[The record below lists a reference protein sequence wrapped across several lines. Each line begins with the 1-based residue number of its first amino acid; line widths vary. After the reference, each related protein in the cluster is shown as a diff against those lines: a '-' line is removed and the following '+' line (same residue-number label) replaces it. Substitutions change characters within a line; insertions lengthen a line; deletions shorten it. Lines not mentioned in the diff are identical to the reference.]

1 MSETNKGVLVDPYTK
16 TISNVQV
23 GDFKDIQKHL
33 QCSVFC
39 SGGYDEGGDAIYV
52 NDEGLYTE
60 SMFWYAP
67 DVYPDPY
74 AGRVLF
80 LGIDAGGNSKDAWL
94 DAEDV
99 ANFDA
104 KFMTREEV
112 EGMYSQ
118 WSQYYG

>member
-1 MSETNKGVLVDPYTK
+1 MKGVLVDPYLK
-16 TISNVQV
+16 TIENVEV
-23 GDFKDIQKHL
+23 GDWRDIRRLL
-33 QCSVFC
+33 QCDVFG

-60 SMFWYAP
+60 SAYWYCP

-80 LGIDAGGNSKDAWL
+80 LGIDAGGESKDSWL

-99 ANFDA
+99 RDIDF
-104 KFMTREEV
+104 KFMTRDDV
-112 EGMYSQ
+112 ENMYGV
-118 WSQYYG
+118 YG

>member
-1 MSETNKGVLVDPYTK
+1 MKGVLVDPYLK
-16 TISNVQV
+16 TIENVEV
-23 GDFKDIQKHL
+23 KDWRDIQKHL
-33 QCSVFC
+33 QCDTFG

-60 SMFWYAP
+60 TAFVYMP

-80 LGIDAGGNSKDAWL
+80 LGIDASGESKDSWL

-99 ANFDA
+99 ADIDH
-104 KFMTREEV
+104 KFMTRDEV
-112 EGMYSQ
+112 GVMY
-118 WSQYYG
+118 GV

>member
-1 MSETNKGVLVDPYTK
+1 MKGVLVDPYLK
-16 TISNVQV
+16 TIENVEV
-23 GDFKDIQKHL
+23 NDYKDISKHL
-33 QCSVFC
+33 QCDMFC

-60 SMFWYAP
+60 TAFVYMP

-99 ANFDA
+99 ADIDHM
-104 KFMTREEV
+104 FMSREDLSRMV
-112 EGMYSQ
+112 YHG
-118 WSQYYG
+118 

>member
-1 MSETNKGVLVDPYTK
+1 MKGVLVDPYLK
-16 TISNVQV
+16 TIENVEV
-23 GDFKDIQKHL
+23 NDYKDISKHL
-33 QCSVFC
+33 QCDMFC

-60 SMFWYAP
+60 TAFVYMP

-99 ANFDA
+99 ADIDHM
-104 KFMTREEV
+104 FMSREDV
-112 EGMYSQ
+112 SRMVYHG
-118 WSQYYG
+118 

>member
-1 MSETNKGVLVDPYTK
+1 MKAVLVDPYLK
-16 TISNVQV
+16 TIENVEV
-23 GDFKDIQKHL
+23 NDYTDISKHL
-33 QCSVFC
+33 QCDIFC

-52 NDEGLYTE
+52 NDNGLHEE
-60 SMFWYAP
+60 SAFVYMP

-99 ANFDA
+99 ADIDH
-104 KFMTREEV
+104 KFMARDEV
-112 EGMYSQ
+112 GAMY
-118 WSQYYG
+118 YYG

>member
-33 QCSVFC
+33 QCDCFG

-52 NDEGLYTE
+52 NDEGLFTE
-60 SMFWYAP
+60 TEFWYAP
-67 DVYPDPY
+67 EIYPYPY

-80 LGIDAGGNSKDAWL
+80 LGIDAGGNNADSFL
-94 DAEDV
+94 DAEDLKDI
-99 ANFDA
+99 DA
-104 KFMTREEV
+104 KFMSRDEV
-112 EGMYSQ
+112 KVMVDLH
-118 WSQYYG
+118 